1 MHQLIRPALYEGFHE
16 IVPVKEPSGAIE
28 SVDVV
33 GPICESGDFFCQNR
47 EIPSFLPGDLIALM
61 STGAYGMVMASTY
74 NSHPLPAEILVDG
87 DVAKVV
93 RKRQTLEQLIAPE
106 EL

>member
-1 MHQLIRPALYEGFHE
+1 MHHLIRPALYEGFHE
-16 IVPVKEPSGAIE
+16 IVPVAEPSGAIE

-47 EIPSFLPGDLIALM
+47 EVSTFAPSELIALM
-61 STGAYGMVMASTY
+61 SAGAYGMVMATTY

-87 DVAKVV
+87 NQAKIA
-93 RKRQTLEQLIAPE
+93 RKRQTFQDLVEGE
-106 EL
+106 EG